1 METLIQ
7 RISLM
12 AVPILLAVTC
22 HEYAHGWVADRLGDP
37 TARLSGRLTFNPL
50 KHLDLF
56 GTIVFILTRM
66 IGWAKP
72 VPVNPYNFRNPKRDM
87 ILVSLAGFMAN
98 IVLAVISGT
107 LFRLM
112 YPFGIPFL
120 PFEVNYPLN
129 QMIIES
135 ARINIGLAIFNV
147 IPIPPLDGSKV
158 LAGFLPP
165 ALYEQFSKIEPYGFL
180 ILLLLIVTGAV
191 NIVIAPLFYLSM
203 RIILGP
209 FM

>member
-1 METLIQ
+1 
-7 RISLM
+7 M

-72 VPVNPYNFRNPKRDM
+72 VPVNPYNLRNPKRDM
-87 ILVSLAGFMAN
+87 MLVSLAGFMAN
-98 IVLAVISGT
+98 IILAVISGI
-107 LFRLM
+107 LFRSM

-165 ALYEQFSKIEPYGFL
+165 ALYERFSKIEPYGFL

-191 NIVIAPLFYLSM
+191 NIVIEPLFYLSM

>member
-72 VPVNPYNFRNPKRDM
+72 VPVNPYNLRNPKRDM
-87 ILVSLAGFMAN
+87 MLVSLAGFMAN
-98 IVLAVISGT
+98 IILAVISGI
-107 LFRLM
+107 LFRSM

-165 ALYEQFSKIEPYGFL
+165 SLYEQFSKIEPYGFL

-191 NIVIAPLFYLSM
+191 NIVIEPLFYLSM

>member
-72 VPVNPYNFRNPKRDM
+72 VPVNPYNLRNPKRDM
-87 ILVSLAGFMAN
+87 MLVSLAGFMAN
-98 IVLAVISGT
+98 IILAVISGM
-107 LFRLM
+107 LFRSM

-135 ARINIGLAIFNV
+135 ARINIGLAIFNI

-158 LAGFLPP
+158 LAAFLPP
-165 ALYEQFSKIEPYGFL
+165 ALYEKFSKLEPYGFL

-191 NIVIAPLFYLSM
+191 NIVIEPLFYLSM
-203 RIILGP
+203 RSILGP
-209 FM
+209 LM